1 MKKNL
6 SIHRHCCALTAV
18 ALIFPTTTWAEDAG
32 RLLKLNLA
40 QLGEI
45 KVDTVFAASKHQEK
59 VTDAPSSVSIVTR
72 EEIQR
77 FGYRTL
83 AEIMR
88 GVRGF
93 DVTDDREYSYATAG
107 GLNRLSDYGTRTLL
121 LVDGHRMNDPLYN
134 AASVGTEGL
143 LDVDLIERVEF
154 IRGPGSAIYGS
165 NAFFAVVNIITRQG
179 RAVNG
184 VETSGSF
191 GTFNAYTARV
201 TLGKKL
207 ACGLEYFLSGTTY
220 ESEGNDRLYYKQYD
234 TPQTN
239 HGVAVKR
246 DADRFWSTF
255 GKVSYGDFT
264 LQGGYVTRVKDVPT
278 GSFGAVFNSQ
288 VQDSD
293 SRGYAELRYA
303 HETES
308 HWELNARVFY
318 DTYDYYST
326 GHFPG
331 PADDVVI
338 NNDSS
343 RQRWWGAEASIGR
356 AFQFLEGFRFKMG
369 VDYSK
374 TLQLRLRSYD
384 EVSPRV
390 LDDTIA
396 QQEVFGVYLDTHTQ
410 LTQRVGIAAG
420 LRYDTYNSFG
430 DTLNPRLGLIL
441 KPWKNTTVKL
451 LYGQAFRAPDAR
463 EEKSHVKPESIR
475 TYELVGEQYFS
486 AHWHA
491 TVSIFQNDITD
502 LIDNTSNSVT
512 GKNGV
517 ANVCDARVRGASVE
531 VEGKSDTGWML
542 RASYSRHQATD
553 AQIGTRLINSP
564 QDLAKLQLGIP
575 LYGEKL
581 SANIEFLYV
590 GDRLTYQRQDS
601 GTTWLMNATLFSHEL
616 APGLDLSASIYN
628 LLDQHYRVPG
638 SINRLQDT
646 IEQDGRAYRLKLTYR
661 F

>member
-1 MKKNL
+1 M
-6 SIHRHCCALTAV
+6 
-18 ALIFPTTTWAEDAG
+18 
-32 RLLKLNLA
+32 
-40 QLGEI
+40 
-45 KVDTVFAASKHQEK
+45 
-59 VTDAPSSVSIVTR
+59 SIVTR

-93 DVTDDREYSYATAG
+93 GVTDDSEYSYATSG
-107 GLNRLSDYGTRTLL
+107 GFNRLSDYGTRTLL
-121 LVDGHRMNDPLYN
+121 LVDGHRMNDPLYG

-220 ESEGNDRLYYKQYD
+220 ESEGNERLYYKEYN

-239 HGVAVKR
+239 HGIAEKR

-264 LQGGYVTRVKDVPT
+264 LEGGYVTRVKDVPT
-278 GSFGAVFNSQ
+278 GSFGAVFNTQ

-308 HWELNARVFY
+308 HWEINARAFY
-318 DTYDYYST
+318 DAYDYYST

-331 PADDVVI
+331 PADGVLI

-374 TLQLRLRSYD
+374 TLQLRLRSYN
-384 EVSPRV
+384 EVSPHV
-390 LDDTIA
+390 LDDTVA
-396 QQEVFGVYLDTHTQ
+396 QQEVFGVFLDTHTQ

-430 DTLNPRLGLIL
+430 GTLNPRLGLIF

-475 TYELVGEQYFS
+475 TYELVGEQYFNT
-486 AHWHA
+486 HWHA
-491 TVSIFQNDITD
+491 TASIFQNDITD
-502 LIDNTSNSVT
+502 LIDNVSNSVT

-531 VEGKSDTGWML
+531 VEGKSDTGWLL
-542 RASYSRHQATD
+542 RASYSRHQAED
-553 AQIGTRLINSP
+553 AQRGTRLINSP

-575 LYGEKL
+575 LYGERL
-581 SANIEFLYV
+581 SANIELLYV
-590 GDRLTYQRQDS
+590 GDRLTYLRHNT
-601 GTTWLMNATLFSHEL
+601 GTTWLVNATLFSHEL

-646 IEQDGRAYRLKLTYR
+646 IEQDGRAFRLKLTYR
-661 F
+661 Y